1 MSCIFNISYYY
12 KPSFIIVY
20 EATMEEIIFPNQI
33 RMHRRLRGMSMQEL
47 ADHLGVSLSAI
58 SKIEKGYRR
67 LNQDQLIQVA
77 ELTDCSLQDLYVN
90 EQNSQQ
96 DVVLA
101 WRREQERRS
110 KINESAGLKTLGA
123 ALRHL
128 RTDKGLTLIE
138 VAESSDMTLSVYHRI
153 EMGQREVSDKEYQN
167 IAKSLSMSVEELKK
181 EVIRLGESGQL
192 EDILQRND
200 TKYKLLATPKGV
212 NSALF
217 NSFMGSHSKIKV
229 FGSAGKDGNIIINRE
244 DNEAKEVSCPI
255 QLQNK
260 KEAYGINLCT
270 RRLGSLLPNRAI
282 LFANPQDIV
291 SVGDIA
297 LYYVADNV
305 AQLLSIREDENGQF
319 YGMRWNPEE
328 KIKLTNNDLSKMHK
342 IVAINL

>member
-1 MSCIFNISYYY
+1 
-12 KPSFIIVY
+12 
-20 EATMEEIIFPNQI
+20 MEEIIFPNQI
-33 RMHRRLRGMSMQEL
+33 RMHRRLRGISMQEL
-47 ADHLGVSLSAI
+47 ADFLGVSLSAV

-110 KINESAGLKTLGA
+110 KINETAGLKTLGA
-123 ALRHL
+123 ALRHI

-138 VAESSDMTLSVYHRI
+138 VAESADMTLSVYHRI
-153 EMGQREVSDKEYQN
+153 EMGQREVSDKEYRN
-167 IAKSLSMSVEELKK
+167 IAKALSLSLDELKEK
-181 EVIRLGESGQL
+181 VRNLDEEGLL
-192 EDILQRND
+192 EEIIQKND
-200 TKYKLLATPKGV
+200 TKFKLLATPKGANISV
-212 NSALF
+212 FSAASAL
-217 NSFMGSHSKIKV
+217 NSKIKV

-244 DNEAKEVSCPI
+244 DPEAKEIARPV
-255 QLQNK
+255 QLNNK
-260 KEAYGINLCT
+260 KEAYGVNLCT

-282 LFANPQDIV
+282 LFADPQDIV

-297 LYYVADNV
+297 LYYVEDDV
-305 AQLLSIREDENGQF
+305 CEVLSIREDENGQF
-319 YGMRWNPEE
+319 YGLRWNPDE
-328 KIKLTNNDLSKMHK
+328 KVSLTNNDLNKMHK

>member
-1 MSCIFNISYYY
+1 
-12 KPSFIIVY
+12 
-20 EATMEEIIFPNQI
+20 MEEIIFPNQI

-67 LNQDQLIQVA
+67 LNQEQLIQVA

-96 DVVLA
+96 DVVQA

-110 KINESAGLKTLGA
+110 KINENAGLKTLGA

-138 VAESSDMTLSVYHRI
+138 VAENADMTLSVYHRI

-167 IAKSLSMSVEELKK
+167 IARALSLSVEKLKE
-181 EVIRLGESGQL
+181 EVKRLDEAGQL
-192 EDILQRND
+192 DEIIQKND
-200 TKYKLLATPKGV
+200 TKYKLLATPKGMASAFFASV
-212 NSALF
+212 N
-217 NSFMGSHSKIKV
+217 NETSKIKV
-229 FGSAGKDGNIIINRE
+229 FGSAGTDGNIIVNRE
-244 DNEAKEVSCPI
+244 DKEAKEVARPV
-255 QLQNK
+255 QLANK
-260 KEAYGINLCT
+260 KDAYGVNLCT

-282 LFANPQDIV
+282 LFADPQDVV

-297 LYYVADNV
+297 LYYINDTL
-305 AQLLSIREDENGQF
+305 AQFLSIREDESGQL
-319 YGMRWNPEE
+319 YGVRWNPDE

>member
-1 MSCIFNISYYY
+1 
-12 KPSFIIVY
+12 
-20 EATMEEIIFPNQI
+20 MEEIIFPNQI
-33 RMHRRLRGMSMQEL
+33 RMYRRLRGMSMQEL

-67 LNQDQLIQVA
+67 LNQEQLIQVA

-96 DVVLA
+96 EVVLA

-110 KINESAGLKTLGA
+110 QINENAGLKTLGA

-128 RTDKGLTLIE
+128 RTDRGLTLIE
-138 VAESSDMTLSVYHRI
+138 VSENADMTLSVYHRI

-167 IAKSLSMSVEELKK
+167 IARAFSLSVEQLKEK
-181 EVIRLGESGQL
+181 VKQLGESGQL
-192 EDILQRND
+192 EDIIQKND
-200 TKYKLLATPKGV
+200 TKYKLLATPKGI
-212 NSALF
+212 NS
-217 NSFMGSHSKIKV
+217 SFLSVSNVQNSKIKV
-229 FGSAGKDGNIIINRE
+229 FGSAGKDGNIIINKE
-244 DNEAKEVSCPI
+244 DNEAKEVLRPI
-255 QLQNK
+255 QLNGK
-260 KEAYGINLCT
+260 KDAYGISLCT
-270 RRLGSLLPNRAI
+270 RRLGQLLPNRAI
-282 LFANPQDIV
+282 LFADPQDIV

-297 LYYVADNV
+297 LYYIEDNI
-305 AQLLSIREDENGQF
+305 AQLLSIREDESGEL

>member
-1 MSCIFNISYYY
+1 
-12 KPSFIIVY
+12 
-20 EATMEEIIFPNQI
+20 MEEIIFPNQI

-67 LNQDQLIQVA
+67 LNQEQLIQVA

-128 RTDKGLTLIE
+128 RTDRGLTLME
-138 VAESSDMTLSVYHRI
+138 VAESADMTLSVYHRI

-167 IAKSLSMSVEELKK
+167 IARALSLTVEKLKE
-181 EVIRLGESGQL
+181 EVKRLDESGQL
-192 EDILQRND
+192 EDIILKND
-200 TKYKLLATPKGV
+200 TKYKMLATPKGAPASV
-212 NSALF
+212 FASMPNEGA
-217 NSFMGSHSKIKV
+217 KIKV
-229 FGSAGKDGNIIINRE
+229 FGIAGQDGNIIINRKDE
-244 DNEAKEVSCPI
+244 EVKEVARPV
-255 QLQNK
+255 QLAYK
-260 KEAYGINLCT
+260 RDAYGVNLCT

-282 LFANPQDIV
+282 LFADPQDVV

-297 LYYVADNV
+297 LYYVDDTT
-305 AQLLSIREDENGQF
+305 AQVLSIREDDSGQL
-319 YGMRWNPEE
+319 YGIRWNPDE

>member
-1 MSCIFNISYYY
+1 
-12 KPSFIIVY
+12 
-20 EATMEEIIFPNQI
+20 MEEIIFPNQI
-33 RMHRRLRGMSMQEL
+33 RIHRRLRGMSMQEL

-96 DVVLA
+96 EVVQA

-110 KINESAGLKTLGA
+110 KINETTGLKTLGA
-123 ALRHL
+123 ALRRL

-153 EMGQREVSDKEYQN
+153 EMGQREVSAREYQN
-167 IAKSLSMSVEELKK
+167 IAKSLSMTVDELKK
-181 EVIRLGESGQL
+181 EVQRLDEEGQL
-192 EDILQRND
+192 DEIIQRND
-200 TKYKLLATPKGV
+200 TKYKLLATPKGMTSMFSSQ
-212 NSALF
+212 NSDKP
-217 NSFMGSHSKIKV
+217 KIKV

-244 DNEAKEVSCPI
+244 DAEAKEVLCPV
-255 QLQNK
+255 QLIGK
-260 KEAYGINLCT
+260 KDAYGVNLCT
-270 RRLGSLLPNRAI
+270 RRLGSLLSNRAI
-282 LFANPQDIV
+282 LFADPQDVV

-297 LYYVADNV
+297 LYYIGDTTAC
-305 AQLLSIREDENGQF
+305 LLSIREDEQGQL
-319 YGMRWNPEE
+319 YGVCYNPEE
-328 KIKLTNNDLSKMHK
+328 KIPLTNNDLSKMHK